1 MKLSKW
7 FIVIALFLFVLMIL
21 IDAKMPKKFNW
32 DFTFYHLDK
41 QPFGCWVFDSVMSQ
55 SVPNGYSVSGKTF
68 YQLAQEKGVQPRT
81 FLCACEKLEGDSLMV
96 ASMERLLSNGNH
108 IILATGDYWSYT
120 SDSIQNAFDFHLSYG
135 DFNDYFFSQQYVK
148 HESHYKDT
156 LMWLSGN
163 NYSQAIYGFNTTVT
177 HAHIV
182 DTKNITPLAVSLT
195 RGAKSDTIL
204 IKKRYK
210 SGLLLVMTMPIV
222 FTNYGMLDDQMRALA
237 LRTITS
243 SGNYPVVR
251 IDPNISKGE
260 IADGA
265 KSESPLRYLL
275 NHRPLR
281 WALYLSILAVL
292 ATFFFTAKR
301 RQRIIPVYEKPANR
315 AMELVRHI
323 GSLYYQRHDNVDLL
337 RKKYMYF
344 SETIRRTT
352 MIDIDDENRFVSEV
366 ETLSQITGIS
376 TTELTSML
384 REIDMA
390 KDAQKLSDSTLRQ
403 LIKNMNLILKKL

>member
-7 FIVIALFLFVLMIL
+7 FIVIAIVLFVVMVL
-21 IDAKMPKKFNW
+21 IDAKMPKKYKW
-32 DFTFYHLDK
+32 EFTFYHLDK
-41 QPFGCWVFDSVMSQ
+41 QPFGCWVFDSIMSQ
-55 SVPNGYSVSGKTF
+55 SVPKGYSVSGKTF
-68 YQLAQEKGVQPRT
+68 YQLAQEEGAHPRT
-81 FLCACEKLEGDSLMV
+81 FLYACDKLEGDSLMV
-96 ASMERLLSNGNH
+96 ASMKKLLSKGNH
-108 IILATGDYWSYT
+108 IILATGDYWTYT
-120 SDSIQNAFDFHLSYG
+120 SDSIQYAFDFHLAFG
-135 DFNDYFFSQQYVK
+135 GFNDYVFARQFIKKEQL
-148 HESHYKDT
+148 YKDT
-156 LMWLSGN
+156 IEWLAGN
-163 NYSQAIYGFNTTVT
+163 KYGQAIYCFNTTIT
-177 HAHIV
+177 QAIIV
-182 DTKNITPLAVSLT
+182 ETENITPLAVSLSN
-195 RGAKSDTIL
+195 GAKSDTL
-204 IKKRYK
+204 LFKKRYN
-210 SGLLLVMTMPIV
+210 SGELMVMTMPMV
-222 FTNYGMLDDQMRALA
+222 FTNYGILDDQMRALA

-251 IDPNISKGE
+251 IDPNISKGD

-281 WALYLSILAVL
+281 WALYLSLLTVL
-292 ATFFFTAKR
+292 AAFFFTAKR

-337 RKKYMYF
+337 CKKYMYF

-376 TTELTSML
+376 TTELTTML
-384 REIDMA
+384 REIDVA
-390 KDAQKLSDSTLRQ
+390 KDAQKLSDTTLRQ